1 MDAVTA
7 GLKVLVGL
15 AATLAGAE
23 ALVRG
28 ASRLAAAFGVPPL
41 VVGLTVVAFGTS
53 APELAVSVNAALDG
67 SADIAV
73 GNVVGSN
80 IFNVLFV
87 LGVSALLS
95 PLRVALQIIR
105 QEIWIMI
112 VVSIAAWA
120 LIATGGV
127 SRADGLVLVAGIVI
141 YTWKTV
147 RDGSKEQAAF
157 NNGNTAA
164 TQIGGLSRSGASLL
178 VLFGLGLLVFGAD
191 QLVDGTVVLGRSLGV
206 SELILGL
213 TVVAAG
219 TSLPEAATSVVASLR
234 GERDIAVGNV
244 VGSNIF
250 NILAVLGVAAVVSPS
265 PIVPDPSVLAF
276 DIPVMTAVAVAC
288 LPIFFTGH
296 SIDRWEGGLFL
307 AYYVAY
313 VTFLVLDATSSA
325 ILKAFSGA
333 MLGFVIPLTVLT
345 LMLVAVRWFRAGKA
359 MPSGRQGSS
368 GPE

>member
-1 MDAVTA
+1 MEVLTV
-7 GLKVLVGL
+7 GLRILMGL
-15 AATLAGAE
+15 AATVAGAG
-23 ALVRG
+23 ALVGG

-41 VVGLTVVAFGTS
+41 VVGLTVVAIGTS
-53 APELAVSVNAALDG
+53 APELAVSVNAALAG

-80 IFNVLFV
+80 IFNVLFI
-87 LGVSALLS
+87 LGASALIA
-95 PLRVALQIIR
+95 PLRVALQIVR
-105 QEIWIMI
+105 QDIWIML

-120 LIATGGV
+120 LLATGGV
-127 SRADGLVLVAGIVI
+127 GRADGLVLVAGIVI

-147 RDGSKEQAAF
+147 RDGRREQAALDSANAEPAQTEPF
-157 NNGNTAA
+157 
-164 TQIGGLSRSGASLL
+164 SWPRASLL
-178 VLFGLGLLVFGAD
+178 VAFGLGLLVFGAD
-191 QLVDGTVVLGRSLGV
+191 QLVDGTLVLGRLLGA

-219 TSLPEAATSVVASLR
+219 TSLPELATSIVASLR

-265 PIVPDPSVLAF
+265 PIVPDPSVVTF

-307 AYYVAY
+307 TYYVAY
-313 VTFLVLDATSSA
+313 VTYLVLAATNSA
-325 ILKAFSGA
+325 SLKVFSGA
-333 MLGFVIPLTVLT
+333 MIGFVIPLTLLT
-345 LMLVAVRWFRAGKA
+345 LILVALRSFKARRAT
-359 MPSGRQGSS
+359 PSGG
-368 GPE
+368 

>member
-1 MDAVTA
+1 MDVLAA
-7 GLKVLVGL
+7 GLKILMGL
-15 AATLAGAE
+15 AATVAGAE

-53 APELAVSVNAALDG
+53 APELAVSVNAALAG
-67 SADIAV
+67 AADIAV

-80 IFNVLFV
+80 IFNVLFI
-87 LGVSALLS
+87 LGVSALIS

-105 QEIWIMI
+105 QETWIMLA
-112 VVSIAAWA
+112 VSVAAWA
-120 LIATGGV
+120 LLATGGV
-127 SRADGLVLVAGIVI
+127 GRMEGLVLVAGIFI

-147 RDGSKEQAAF
+147 RDGRREQAAF
-157 NNGNTAA
+157 NNSTNAEPAHTEPFGWP
-164 TQIGGLSRSGASLL
+164 RASLL
-178 VLFGLGLLVFGAD
+178 VAFGLALLVFGAG
-191 QLVDGTVVLGRSLGV
+191 QLVDGTLGLGRLLGA

-219 TSLPEAATSVVASLR
+219 TSLPEAATSIVASLR

-250 NILAVLGVAAVVSPS
+250 NILAVLGVAAVVSSS
-265 PIVPDPSVLAF
+265 PIVPDPSAVEF

-313 VTFLVLDATSSA
+313 VTYLVLDATNSA
-325 ILKAFSGA
+325 VLKVFSGA
-333 MLGFVIPLTVLT
+333 MIGFVIPLTALT
-345 LMLVAVRWFRAGKA
+345 LILVALRSFKA
-359 MPSGRQGSS
+359 RKATPADG
-368 GPE
+368 